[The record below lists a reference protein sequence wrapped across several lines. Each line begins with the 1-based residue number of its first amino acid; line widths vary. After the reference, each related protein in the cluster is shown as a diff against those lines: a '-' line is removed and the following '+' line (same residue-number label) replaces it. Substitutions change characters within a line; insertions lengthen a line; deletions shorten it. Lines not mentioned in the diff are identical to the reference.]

1 MSLFAQFNGH
11 NDYTAIGNTMN
22 VSENPCALLTS
33 SSATLNLSADQTVLA
48 ALLYWSGPWPTTGG
62 GDFNVNLNGTPIT
75 ASRTF
80 NLTSGSGTEFF
91 SGYAD
96 VTSIV
101 QSEGNGIYTF
111 SGLDIDLAATGTCAN
126 QTDYAGWSI
135 MVIYEDPS
143 LLLNQV
149 NVFDG
154 FVFVSANNP
163 SLSITLENI
172 SAVSDTASKIG
183 FLAWEGD
190 AQIANGE
197 SLFINGVLIDNP
209 PLNPGNNAFNG
220 TNSYTNSNTLY
231 NMDMD
236 FYDLSGI
243 VVPGDT
249 SLPIELTSLQDLII
263 VNNIITVVNSELP
276 DGTVQIDNVIAFPQQ
291 DEVQVTYTVS
301 NVNSTNVLPAGT
313 ALSFFANGI
322 FAGSDTT
329 NQNIPIGGTL
339 TQSVMVEIPSG
350 VSTNFILSAVVDP
363 SGTIPETNESNNEN
377 EIPVTITPI
386 TLNLNPSPLEV
397 CDDNADGFAEFT
409 LTDADNDITLGNSS
423 LIVSY
428 HPTVQNAEFDINP
441 LPSNYTNTTPFNDEV
456 FARVMN
462 ASETSAAVVSLDLIV
477 NEKPPIV
484 APEELFIDEGDNDAM
499 AIFDLT
505 VKIPEILDGLDPT
518 FHDVSFYET
527 AANAQSNTNP
537 ISNPEAY
544 ANLTNPQTI
553 FVRVDNNQTTCFDTV
568 SFQIVTDGPLGLD
581 DQFLNDFVQLILI
594 VATET

>member
-1 MSLFAQFNGH
+1 
-11 NDYTAIGNTMN
+11 
-22 VSENPCALLTS
+22 
-33 SSATLNLSADQTVLA
+33 
-48 ALLYWSGPWPTTGG
+48 
-62 GDFNVNLNGTPIT
+62 
-75 ASRTF
+75 
-80 NLTSGSGTEFF
+80 
-91 SGYAD
+91 
-96 VTSIV
+96 
-101 QSEGNGIYTF
+101 
-111 SGLDIDLAATGTCAN
+111 
-126 QTDYAGWSI
+126 
-135 MVIYEDPS
+135 
-143 LLLNQV
+143 
-149 NVFDG
+149 
-154 FVFVSANNP
+154 
-163 SLSITLENI
+163 
-172 SAVSDTASKIG
+172 
-183 FLAWEGD
+183 
-190 AQIANGE
+190 
-197 SLFINGVLIDNP
+197 
-209 PLNPGNNAFNG
+209 
-220 TNSYTNSNTLY
+220 
-231 NMDMD
+231 
-236 FYDLSGI
+236 
-243 VVPGDT
+243 
-249 SLPIELTSLQDLII
+249 
-263 VNNIITVVNSELP
+263 
-276 DGTVQIDNVIAFPQQ
+276 
-291 DEVQVTYTVS
+291 
-301 NVNSTNVLPAGT
+301 
-313 ALSFFANGI
+313 
-322 FAGSDTT
+322 
-329 NQNIPIGGTL
+329 
-339 TQSVMVEIPSG
+339 IPSG

-544 ANLTNPQTI
+544 ANLTNPQT
-553 FVRVDNNQTTCFDTV
+553 
-568 SFQIVTDGPLGLD
+568 
-581 DQFLNDFVQLILI
+581 
-594 VATET
+594 

>member
-1 MSLFAQFNGH
+1 
-11 NDYTAIGNTMN
+11 MN
-22 VSENPCALLTS
+22 KL
-33 SSATLNLSADQTVLA
+33 
-48 ALLYWSGPWPTTGG
+48 G
-62 GDFNVNLNGTPIT
+62 
-75 ASRTF
+75 
-80 NLTSGSGTEFF
+80 
-91 SGYAD
+91 
-96 VTSIV
+96 
-101 QSEGNGIYTF
+101 
-111 SGLDIDLAATGTCAN
+111 
-126 QTDYAGWSI
+126 
-135 MVIYEDPS
+135 
-143 LLLNQV
+143 
-149 NVFDG
+149 
-154 FVFVSANNP
+154 
-163 SLSITLENI
+163 
-172 SAVSDTASKIG
+172 
-183 FLAWEGD
+183 
-190 AQIANGE
+190 
-197 SLFINGVLIDNP
+197 
-209 PLNPGNNAFNG
+209 
-220 TNSYTNSNTLY
+220 
-231 NMDMD
+231 
-236 FYDLSGI
+236 
-243 VVPGDT
+243 
-249 SLPIELTSLQDLII
+249 
-263 VNNIITVVNSELP
+263 
-276 DGTVQIDNVIAFPQQ
+276 
-291 DEVQVTYTVS
+291 
-301 NVNSTNVLPAGT
+301 
-313 ALSFFANGI
+313 
-322 FAGSDTT
+322 
-329 NQNIPIGGTL
+329 
-339 TQSVMVEIPSG
+339 
-350 VSTNFILSAVVDP
+350 FILSAVVDP

-581 DQFLNDFVQLILI
+581 DQFLNDFVVYPNPVSDFITLEASQMIAETQI
-594 VATET
+594 AIFDVVGKIIFTETQVPQKGTLVVNLSHLKSGMYFLKVSSEGNSITKKLIIQ